1 MHEIRINQNSYK
13 SPEIQNHGTK
23 AQEHDT
29 EGKELLIIM
38 QTISSQITFFNK

>member
-29 EGKELLIIM
+29 EGRVINNNANHKFPNYFL
-38 QTISSQITFFNK
+38 